1 MGPRA
6 LRNFLAPLVFPFLL
20 GIPSPLSAQGEIP
33 IRAVG
38 PGYLVVRAQVCRQ
51 GVKMDRHLLLDL
63 LSPVPLVYFPSEALF
78 LGIREPR
85 GAKVDLEV
93 GDVTLQGVPVFL
105 AKLRLLQEVTRDYA
119 TELGEVPVAGI
130 LGYGALKKFKLELDP
145 IDETLRLL
153 PQAFQGDLPP
163 KQPDRWILPLVLD
176 QGPPRLRGLLEG
188 KVEGFLYLATGWP
201 HSFLFSG
208 ALSRAGLEGKPV
220 KDLKVGEAQLAGI
233 VPFRP
238 MEVESLFYR
247 VPGPLLGG
255 LGWDF
260 LRSFRLVLD
269 GVNKVAV
276 FDRVRHDPFPEEEQ
290 AFVLAKARGVEGLRE
305 FLAAHSKGPFAVE
318 AAKSVFSFLREEGAS
333 GKELE
338 EAGRKWAEL
347 TLPPKRAAV
356 YYAVARA
363 LLKIRPL
370 PPGTEKI
377 LEDGIEASRLAE
389 DKDVAYRI
397 QHLAGRFYL
406 ARREYRK
413 ARRHLLNAVFGLIHE
428 GPVNLDLGLCWEGL
442 NKPNRAMG
450 AFVRALLD
458 AEKSGP
464 EALGELA
471 RLWDRFF
478 GKGSRKGFTQ
488 KLVERLEG
496 RTPAFHPPG
505 NAARAKFDPPHR
517 PLVELFSGSDCDPC
531 AGADL
536 AFEGAVSYFGAGAVF
551 LSYHL
556 HVPSPDPL
564 TIPPGIIRAR
574 RLRVRGTPTL
584 FVDGR
589 LVLSG
594 GGGTRKA
601 PSLFEKIRAAVEE
614 ARARAP
620 KWVLSGEGKVDP
632 KAGLVRGSVRVQGP
646 PCAVQVWLAARRA
659 VYPGMNGIVIHRFV
673 ARARLLPPEGVLPDG
688 KGNVSFKADLQEA
701 WQGIRDSLDDLEAR
715 LQEKD
720 FHFRWKP
727 DRPDP
732 AELVLVAVVR
742 PPGTSTPAESL
753 LIVPEGA
760 GAAPPASSPSP
771 ASRPAPKGKKGGGR
785 MRMIPPK
792 GKLIRKVI
800 RKGVFLPLPS
810 GKKGGM
816 GH

>member
-1 MGPRA
+1 
-6 LRNFLAPLVFPFLL
+6 
-20 GIPSPLSAQGEIP
+20 
-33 IRAVG
+33 
-38 PGYLVVRAQVCRQ
+38 
-51 GVKMDRHLLLDL
+51 MDRHLLLDF

-78 LGIREPR
+78 LGIRKPR

-93 GDVTLQGVPVFL
+93 GDATLKGVPVLL

-145 IDETLRLL
+145 IDETLRLF
-153 PQAFQGDLPP
+153 PAAFQGDLPP
-163 KQPDRWILPLVLD
+163 KQPGRWILPLVTD
-176 QGPPRLRGLLEG
+176 QGPPRLQGILEG

-220 KDLKVGEAQLAGI
+220 HDLKVQDAQLAGI
-233 VPFRP
+233 APFRP
-238 MEVESLFYR
+238 MEVENLFYR

-269 GVNKVAV
+269 GVNKIAV
-276 FDRVRHDPFPEEEQ
+276 FDRVRHDPFPQEEQ
-290 AFVLAKARGVEGLRE
+290 DFVLAQAEGAEGLRA
-305 FLAAHSKGPFAVE
+305 FLATHREGPYAVE
-318 AAKSVFSFLREEGAS
+318 AAKTLFSLLEREGAS

-338 EAGRKWAEL
+338 EAGRRWARL
-347 TLPPKRAAV
+347 APPPKRAAV
-356 YYAVARA
+356 FYTVARA
-363 LLKIRPL
+363 LLKARPL
-370 PPGTEKI
+370 PPGTEGI
-377 LEDGIEASRLAE
+377 LQEGIEASRLAE
-389 DKDVAYRI
+389 DKEVAYRI

-406 ARREYRK
+406 ARKEYRK

-458 AEKSGP
+458 PEKSGP
-464 EALGELA
+464 EALGELG

-478 GKGSRKGFTQ
+478 GKGSRKGFTE

-496 RTPAFHPPG
+496 RTPTFHPPG
-505 NAARAKFDPPHR
+505 NAGKSKYNPPHR
-517 PLVELFSGSDCDPC
+517 PLVELFSGSDCKPC

-536 AFEGAVSYFGAGAVF
+536 AFEGAVSFFGAGAVF
-551 LSYHL
+551 LCYHL

-564 TIPPGIIRAR
+564 TIPAGFARAR
-574 RLRVRGTPTL
+574 RLGVRSTPTL
-584 FVDGR
+584 FVDGK
-589 LVLSG
+589 LVLDG
-594 GGGTRKA
+594 GGGARKA
-601 PSLFEKIRAAVEE
+601 PSLFQKIRAAVEE
-614 ARARAP
+614 ARSRPP
-620 KWVLSGEGKVDP
+620 KWVLAGKARLDL
-632 KAGLVRGSVRVQGP
+632 KAGRVQGVVHVQGP
-646 PCAVQVWLAARRA
+646 PCAVQVWLAARRT
-659 VYPGMNGIVIHRFV
+659 VYPGANGVVIHGFT

-688 KGNVSFKADLQEA
+688 KGNVSFQADLKEA
-701 WQGIRDSLDDLEAR
+701 WREIRDSLDDLEAQ

-732 AELVLVAVVR
+732 AELVLVVQAF

-753 LIVPEGA
+753 LLLPEGA
-760 GAAPPASSPSP
+760 GAARA
-771 ASRPAPKGKKGGGR
+771 ASRPAGAGKKSGGTVK
-785 MRMIPPK
+785 MIPLK

-800 RKGVFLPLPS
+800 QGGTIRLLPP
-810 GKKGGM
+810 GKKGGK